1 MLISS
6 DMPELIGLS
15 NRVLVVRNGEIVGEV
30 GKDRLDKQ
38 SAQEEIFRLAS
49 GQNMMNQNMAGSR

>member
-1 MLISS
+1 MT
-6 DMPELIGLS
+6 ELIGMS

-30 GKDRLDKQ
+30 QKDRLDKQ

-49 GQNMMNQNMAGSR
+49 GQNTMNQNMVGSR